1 MKSSRFPT
9 PFLITLPRRENLIA
23 CYPDPLYF
31 HWVLTP
37 ALWEIETDEGFSLK
51 ELMQKLWRLEPQ
63 TLGYVKHGDVL
74 REDFLS

>member
-1 MKSSRFPT
+1 
-9 PFLITLPRRENLIA
+9 
-23 CYPDPLYF
+23 
-31 HWVLTP
+31 VLTP

-63 TLGYVKHGDVL
+63 TVGYVKHGDVL